1 MSEIDVVETPKAPY
15 PSIKFFDF
23 TTGIQYRYSPQKNIS
38 MSDLSYLLELF
49 TIMVSSGGS
58 AMQLVQYVNDHELN
72 RHFVEEMIGS

>member
-1 MSEIDVVETPKAPY
+1 MSEIDVVETPKANY

-23 TTGIQYRYSPQKNIS
+23 TTGVQYRYSPQKNIS

-49 TIMVSSGGS
+49 TIMVSAGGS
-58 AMQLVQYVNDHELN
+58 PMQLVQYVKDHGLE